1 MPERETVGRD
11 NDGVG
16 FPVDKASLAKGFG
29 IHNRRIDIGENFK
42 LVGHARVIAVA
53 GNAVADHPFTALLL
67 HKRLDHAVF
76 QRHAAN
82 PAIRHNGHDGL
93 LPLLLWC
100 CRHNSRRN
108 ASRSNGPRRCKIAR
122 LNLKK
127 PPTPL
132 MSRKTRSAEAGG
144 ARCPGLTHLLDTSLS
159 LCFPFVSARSPR
171 AEVGSWV
178 TLPGRTVAAVPGAQE
193 PAVPGPAV
201 LGVAAPRPHFSVPES
216 RRLTHHETHS
226 NAHRVAFS
234 SRYGHRHQPNISAA
248 LRALNAAHASP
259 VALAHASPRSI
270 VGKLAEYDR
279 AMQLALAMPQNTP
292 AEIAARD
299 QAIAN
304 ARLMLADQTDRTIT
318 PQVIS
323 RVDYLLGLPP
333 SNPMLGTSLAPTP
346 VAPAPPRGEVIASP
360 LPPPHAPRAEDP
372 PRAND
377 PPVPSPVQV
386 IAAPAPP
393 DDAPRLAAPPAPPA
407 PPSPPQPAMP
417 PPPPSPPELF
427 N

>member
-1 MPERETVGRD
+1 MSRSYTPARYV
-11 NDGVG
+11 
-16 FPVDKASLAKGFG
+16 SLA
-29 IHNRRIDIGENFK
+29 
-42 LVGHARVIAVA
+42 
-53 GNAVADHPFTALLL
+53 LLSVCL
-67 HKRLDHAVF
+67 GAFASGGGWLLG
-76 QRHAAN
+76 N
-82 PAIRHNGHDGL
+82 PAWAHGG
-93 LPLLLWC
+93 
-100 CRHNSRRN
+100 
-108 ASRSNGPRRCKIAR
+108 GG
-122 LNLKK
+122 
-127 PPTPL
+127 
-132 MSRKTRSAEAGG
+132 AGG
-144 ARCPGLTHLLDTSLS
+144 AGAGGAGAGGAGGGGASGAGGAGAGAAGSGAAGGVGVGHGHGPGLGQGQGLGQS
-159 LCFPFVSARSPR
+159 
-171 AEVGSWV
+171 VGP
-178 TLPGRTVAAVPGAQE
+178 TAVAT
-193 PAVPGPAV
+193 
-201 LGVAAPRPHFSVPES
+201 PRPHFSVPES